1 MEKVDNLTRPLGEN
15 DYVLDDWTVIRWD
28 DLTFDDEP
36 VKKEV
41 VESEAKALE
50 WEIVKERK
58 KPKREKSPLYKWP
71 DKLAVKKKLTEKQK
85 VFVDHYLKTMN
96 ATESYRASKWI
107 LDKPDLRSTGDTWNA
122 RTIKNNE
129 KVKQYLN
136 EKILSSADELLD
148 IQMDIIRND
157 KMPPAVRMDW
167 IKDRLNRMWVGRD
180 KEESTDFTGIWEVTI
195 TIKHKQPE
203 VIEAVETVDAESV
216 EDLPPKEEDNGNI

>member
-1 MEKVDNLTRPLGEN
+1 MEEE
-15 DYVLDDWTVIRWD
+15 
-28 DLTFDDEP
+28 LTFEELDFPSFRDEATEKRLAEIRAKY
-36 VKKEV
+36 KKPEA
-41 VESEAKALE
+41 VEG
-50 WEIVKERK
+50 EIIKERK

-107 LDKPDLRSTGDTWNA
+107 LDKPDLRSTGDTGNA

-167 IKDRLNRMWVGRD
+167 IKDRLNRMWVWRD

-203 VIEAVETVDAESV
+203 IIEAVETLDTNE
-216 EDLPPKEEDNGNI
+216 KENGDE

>member
-1 MEKVDNLTRPLGEN
+1 MEEEEIIM
-15 DYVLDDWTVIRWD
+15 DDGTIIRMS

-36 VKKEV
+36 EKKSEPIQWEV
-41 VESEAKALE
+41 
-50 WEIVKERK
+50 IK
-58 KPKREKSPLYKWP
+58 KKQWKDRSPLYKWP

-107 LDKPDLRSTGDTWNA
+107 LDKPDLRSTGDTGNA

-203 VIEAVETVDAESV
+203 IIEAVETLDANEEKEDAESNN
-216 EDLPPKEEDNGNI
+216 D

>member
-1 MEKVDNLTRPLGEN
+1 MSEEEIVME
-15 DYVLDDWTVIRWD
+15 DWTIIRMS
-28 DLTFDDEP
+28 DLTFDDIP
-36 VKKEV
+36 TPATQNVKP
-41 VESEAKALE
+41 LE
-50 WEIVKERK
+50 WEVIK
-58 KPKREKSPLYKWP
+58 KRQWKDRSPLYKWP

-107 LDKPDLRSTGDTWNA
+107 LDKPDLRSTGDTGNA

-167 IKDRLNRMWVGRD
+167 IKDRLNRMWVWRD

-195 TIKHKQPE
+195 TIKHKTPE
-203 VIEAVETVDAESV
+203 VVEWDVVESEPLDNNENNDA
-216 EDLPPKEEDNGNI
+216 

>member
-1 MEKVDNLTRPLGEN
+1 MEEKE
-15 DYVLDDWTVIRWD
+15 
-28 DLTFDDEP
+28 LTFEELDFPSFRDEATEKRLAEIRAKY
-36 VKKEV
+36 KKP
-41 VESEAKALE
+41 EAVE

-85 VFVDHYLKTMN
+85 TFVDHYLKTMN
-96 ATESYRASKWI
+96 ATESYRASKGI
-107 LDKPDLRSTGDTWNA
+107 LDKPDLWSPGDTGNA

-129 KVKQYLN
+129 RVKQYLH
-136 EKILSSADELLD
+136 EKILTSADELLD

-167 IKDRLNRMWVGRD
+167 IKDRLNRMWIGREKD
-180 KEESTDFTGIWEVTI
+180 ESSDFTGIWEVTI

-203 VIEAVETVDAESV
+203 VVEWEV
-216 EDLPPKEEDNGNI
+216 LNEEEKDGETI

>member
-1 MEKVDNLTRPLGEN
+1 MEEKIESVASESPEEEVITLE
-15 DYVLDDWTVIRWD
+15 DWTVIRMS
-28 DLTFDDEP
+28 DLTFDDDDFKPE
-36 VKKEV
+36 KK
-41 VESEAKALE
+41 SEAVE

-85 VFVDHYLKTMN
+85 TFVDHYLKTMN
-96 ATESYRASKWI
+96 ATESYRASKGI
-107 LDKPDLRSTGDTWNA
+107 LDKPDLWSPGDTGNA

-129 KVKQYLN
+129 RVKQYLH
-136 EKILSSADELLD
+136 EKILTSADELLD

-167 IKDRLNRMWVGRD
+167 IKDRLNRMWIGRE

-195 TIKHKQPE
+195 TIKHKTPE
-203 VIEAVETVDAESV
+203 IVEGEILES
-216 EDLPPKEEDNGNI
+216 EDKQDGETI

>member
-1 MEKVDNLTRPLGEN
+1 MSEEEIKT
-15 DYVLDDWTVIRWD
+15 I
-28 DLTFDDEP
+28 DLKKMKEFLNSPDEP
-36 VKKEV
+36 
-41 VESEAKALE
+41 LE
-50 WEIVKERK
+50 WEVIK
-58 KPKREKSPLYKWP
+58 KKQWKDRSPLYKWP

-107 LDKPDLRSTGDTWNA
+107 LDKPDLRSTGDTGNA

-203 VIEAVETVDAESV
+203 VVEGV
-216 EDLPPKEEDNGNI
+216 EILDDNEKENENT

>member
-1 MEKVDNLTRPLGEN
+1 MENEEIVMEDG
-15 DYVLDDWTVIRWD
+15 TVIRME
-28 DLTFDDEP
+28 DLTFDDVVIP
-36 VKKEV
+36 HKEEKA
-41 VESEAKALE
+41 VEG
-50 WEIVKERK
+50 EIIRK

-107 LDKPDLRSTGDTWNA
+107 LDKPDLRSTGDTGNA

-203 VIEAVETVDAESV
+203 VIEGEV
-216 EDLPPKEEDNGNI
+216 LNEEEKSDG

>member
-1 MEKVDNLTRPLGEN
+1 MSEEEIIM
-15 DYVLDDWTVIRWD
+15 DDGTVIRMS

-36 VKKEV
+36 VKKE
-41 VESEAKALE
+41 EKSEPIQ
-50 WEIVKERK
+50 WEIVKKGKQWKDR
-58 KPKREKSPLYKWP
+58 SPLYKWP

-107 LDKPDLRSTGDTWNA
+107 LDKPDLRSTGDTGNA

-195 TIKHKQPE
+195 TIKHKTPE
-203 VIEAVETVDAESV
+203 IVEWDVVETLDTNE
-216 EDLPPKEEDNGNI
+216 KENGDE

>member
-1 MEKVDNLTRPLGEN
+1 MSEEEIVME
-15 DYVLDDWTVIRWD
+15 DWTIIRMS

-36 VKKEV
+36 VKKPETV
-41 VESEAKALE
+41 E
-50 WEIVKERK
+50 WEVIK
-58 KPKREKSPLYKWP
+58 KRQWKDRSPLYKWP

-107 LDKPDLRSTGDTWNA
+107 LDKPDLRSTGDTGNA

-203 VIEAVETVDAESV
+203 VIEGEV
-216 EDLPPKEEDNGNI
+216 LNEEEKSDG